1 MEDERAAPGERPD
14 LERLDFA
21 GLTERDTNEVRNAIA
36 RGENFHGYIPAE
48 SLGFIIRNY
57 RILAPMGALEAAWLD
72 AYVHSSHFCEHG
84 LSVVKSIFDACN
96 WERLCMLK
104 PFCQALTFEKEG
116 RFTLFRG
123 CAGQAHSMCM
133 SWTRSLDKAVWYAA
147 HHVEY
152 YDLANPAVY
161 VATMPMAEIYC
172 RADGTLQTVIEH
184 GAGRFKCYNRPNDAD
199 SWRNHKNIFEMIFPL
214 ESKV

>member
-72 AYVHSSHFCEHG
+72 ACGATIKMGIRIAASEIV
-84 LSVVKSIFDACN
+84 
-96 WERLCMLK
+96 
-104 PFCQALTFEKEG
+104 PEG
-116 RFTLFRG
+116 RFVASFKMLPLAVALFE
-123 CAGQAHSMCM
+123 AS
-133 SWTRSLDKAVWYAA
+133 RSRSALSNA
-147 HHVEY
+147 
-152 YDLANPAVY
+152 L
-161 VATMPMAEIYC
+161 
-172 RADGTLQTVIEH
+172 
-184 GAGRFKCYNRPNDAD
+184 
-199 SWRNHKNIFEMIFPL
+199 
-214 ESKV
+214 

>member
-1 MEDERAAPGERPD
+1 MEDEGAAPGERPD

-21 GLTERDTNEVRNAIA
+21 GLTERDANEVRNAIA

-84 LSVVKSIFDACN
+84 LSVVKSVFDACN
-96 WERLCMLK
+96 RERLCMLK
-104 PFCQALTFEKEG
+104 PLGQALTFEKEG
-116 RFTLFRG
+116 RLTLFRG
-123 CAGQAHSMCM
+123 CAGQAHSMGM
-133 SWTRSLDKAVWYAA
+133 SWTPSLDKAIWYAA

-161 VATMPMAEIYC
+161 VATVPMAEIYC
-172 RADGTLQTVIEH
+172 RLDHYDDDFIVHPSNAWRVDVPVEEFRLD
-184 GAGRFKCYNRPNDAD
+184 RP
-199 SWRNHKNIFEMIFPL
+199 R
-214 ESKV
+214 